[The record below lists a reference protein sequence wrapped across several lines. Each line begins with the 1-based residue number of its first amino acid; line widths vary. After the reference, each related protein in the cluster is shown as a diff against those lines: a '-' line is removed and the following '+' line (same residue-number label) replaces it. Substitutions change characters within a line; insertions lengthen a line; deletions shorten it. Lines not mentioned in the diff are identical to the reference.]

1 MRKSKLFMVTILSS
15 CGLNSHK
22 TRFGDAQTRTNGM
35 AHYLTVTSDK
45 LALPGATHVVTVLD
59 LRARPEDLSM
69 LIDGQHYLPGYHMN
83 KKHWYSILLDD
94 VVPLATIMDDVKV
107 SYMLAK

>member
-1 MRKSKLFMVTILSS
+1 
-15 CGLNSHK
+15 
-22 TRFGDAQTRTNGM
+22 
-35 AHYLTVTSDK
+35 
-45 LALPGATHVVTVLD
+45 
-59 LRARPEDLSM
+59 
-69 LIDGQHYLPGYHMN
+69 MN